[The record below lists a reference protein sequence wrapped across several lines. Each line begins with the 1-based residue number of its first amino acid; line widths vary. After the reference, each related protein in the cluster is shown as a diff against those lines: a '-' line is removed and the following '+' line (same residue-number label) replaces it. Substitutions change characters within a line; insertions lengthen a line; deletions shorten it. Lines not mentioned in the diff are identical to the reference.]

1 MECPDALEKE
11 VLAKLFDGDHPTL
24 RVLHQ
29 QAECAMVVS
38 RKVTA
43 AGFFT
48 LFEVPE
54 GIRLAG
60 VASAKIRFGDVNA
73 VVAGLQHGAGF
84 LVYVDDGK
92 LKMLEGYTYDE
103 TWPGRVE
110 TFELHY
116 ADPDRQSVEQ
126 TFGLVR

>member
-1 MECPDALEKE
+1 MESPNALEKG
-11 VLAKLFDGDHPTL
+11 VLAKLFDGDHPAL
-24 RVLHQ
+24 KLLHQ

-38 RKVTA
+38 RKVTG

-54 GIRLAG
+54 GLRLEG

-73 VVAGLQHGAGF
+73 VVVGLQHGAGF

-110 TFELHY
+110 AFELHY
-116 ADPDRQSVEQ
+116 ADADRQSVDK